1 MRKLCEMEDRE
12 RDLLEILR
20 AGKSR
25 KRLQKLFTS
34 LGGGRTDKE
43 AVELAIGR
51 DPEWQSAL
59 LRVIQQIELV
69 MTSKTVV
76 EVRCTFYLLE
86 YESLS
91 VLSRGVSVST
101 RIVLWD

>member
-1 MRKLCEMEDRE
+1 MLTVMEDRE

-25 KRLQKLFTS
+25 KRLQKLFTNV
-34 LGGGRTDKE
+34 GGGRTDKE

-51 DPEWQSAL
+51 DPEWQHAL

-69 MTSKTVV
+69 LTSKTVV
-76 EVRCTFYLLE
+76 EVSRACYHIPRQVCDLQRCDEGARARLE
-86 YESLS
+86 SF
-91 VLSRGVSVST
+91 R
-101 RIVLWD
+101 